1 MAVLQEY
8 KCPCCDGAIAFDS
21 ESQKMKCPFCGTE
34 FDVETLRD
42 YDKNLGEDAED
53 DINWKKNDSTQWS
66 EGEEEG
72 LRVYQCQSCGGEI
85 IADDTTAATE
95 CPYCGNPVV
104 VMGQLSGS
112 LKPDLVIPFKIDKR
126 QAKEILK
133 SHYKGKPLLP
143 KVFKSEN
150 KIEEIKGIYVPFWLF
165 DADTNAHIRYKATRV
180 NTWSDANYFYTRTKF
195 YSVVRGGDLGFRNV
209 PVDGSQ
215 KMQDDLMESIEPF
228 NYSEA
233 VDFQTAYLAGYFAD
247 KYDVDANTC
256 VTRANTRIKKS
267 TEEAFRRTVVGYTT
281 VITEASNISVGSGR
295 ASYALLPVWILNT
308 EWNGEK
314 YRFAINGQTGKI
326 AGNLPM
332 DKGAFAKWFLGV
344 TSCAAAITL
353 GILWLVN
360 ML

>member
-21 ESQKMKCPFCGTE
+21 GSQKMKCPYCGTE
-34 FDVETLRD
+34 FDVETLLD

-53 DINWKKNDSTQWS
+53 NINWEKNDNTQWS

-72 LRVYQCQSCGGEI
+72 LRVYQCSSCGGEI

-104 VMGQLSGS
+104 MMGQLSGS
-112 LKPDLVIPFKIDKR
+112 LKPDLVIPFKLNKK

-143 KVFKSEN
+143 KVFKAEN

-180 NTWSDANYFYTRTKF
+180 STWSDSNYYYTRTQY
-195 YSVVRGGDLGFRNV
+195 YSVVRGGNLGFRNV

-215 KMQDDLMESIEPF
+215 KMQDDLMESIEPY
-228 NYSEA
+228 NYAEA

-256 VTRANTRIKKS
+256 TARANTRIKKS

-281 VITEASNISVGSGR
+281 VITESSNINVGSGK

-326 AGNLPM
+326 AGNLPL
-332 DKGAFAKWFLGV
+332 DKGAFARWFIGVATGASAIALGFM
-344 TSCAAAITL
+344 
-353 GILWLVN
+353 WLVN